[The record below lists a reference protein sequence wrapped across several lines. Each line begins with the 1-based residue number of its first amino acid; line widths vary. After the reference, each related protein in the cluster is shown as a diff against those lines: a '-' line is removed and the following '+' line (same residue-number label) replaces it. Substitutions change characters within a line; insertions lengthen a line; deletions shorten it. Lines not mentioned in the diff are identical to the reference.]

1 MDASYA
7 PLADEE
13 AGARRPL
20 STESM
25 PAPPDRA
32 PRARAG
38 CWRSCAARTFA
49 VALWV
54 GAMLGTAL
62 VVLMQIDARARRGLG
77 RNPFFDADITRSA
90 RGDAAAA
97 TWIFSGALSK
107 NMLRRPANDPP
118 RPRRRCI
125 FSDRSHDWPLA
136 RFGRTV

>member
-77 RNPFFDADITRSA
+77 RNPFFR
-90 RGDAAAA
+90 RGYHA
-97 TWIFSGALSK
+97 
-107 NMLRRPANDPP
+107 
-118 RPRRRCI
+118 
-125 FSDRSHDWPLA
+125 
-136 RFGRTV
+136 